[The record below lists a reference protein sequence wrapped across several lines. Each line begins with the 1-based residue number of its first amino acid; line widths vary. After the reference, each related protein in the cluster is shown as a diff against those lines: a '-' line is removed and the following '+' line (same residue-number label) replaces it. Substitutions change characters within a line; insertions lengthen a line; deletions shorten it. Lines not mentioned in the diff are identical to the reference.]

1 MNTLEM
7 IIDAKNTGK
16 TYINNDLLYSDDK
29 GFHDDTGGSW
39 PAKSFHTLNDIIY
52 LDGWKSV
59 ENN

>member
-7 IIDAKNTGK
+7 LIEAKDTDKIYSNS
-16 TYINNDLLYSDDK
+16 DLLYSTDR

-52 LDGWKSV
+52 LDGWKSL
-59 ENN
+59 E